1 MSDVYAVILAGGS
14 GSRLWPMS
22 RQHLPKQFLSLDGD
36 VSLLQTT
43 INRLSPVIGARNVLI
58 VTQESHAKGEAYHAL
73 LPYQTLF
80 EPIGRNTAP
89 AIALAAAY
97 LMAEGGDP
105 IMVVLPADHIIKD
118 EARFRA
124 HLHTAIE
131 AAESSKLVT
140 FGIQPTRPDTGFGYI
155 KIKNRT
161 EVTGLRAEE
170 NQTPPNLPLSGEE
183 LLGSSPDK
191 GRLGGVG
198 VARTSIPDP
207 QSCIYE
213 VERFTEKPDIAT
225 AERFLKEGD
234 YYWNSG
240 MFVWR
245 ASVILAEIRQHLP
258 TVYQVIQTIL
268 AESRAGITF
277 QQAVEKHFATM
288 PSISIDYGVLEKSDC
303 VSLIPCDIGWNDVGS
318 WQAVHEIS
326 AKDENGN
333 ALQGNVIAVDCKNS
347 LIRAEKRLVA
357 AIGVEDL
364 CVVETADAVLISR
377 SDQTQRVR
385 EVVDALQ
392 QKGATEHIYHVK
404 VHRPWGSYTVLEED
418 PEGFKLKRIEVAP
431 GARLSLQSHKRRSEH
446 WVVVSGTAT
455 VTNGEEIITVHKN
468 QSTYIPI
475 GTKHRLENRGLEPL
489 HIVEIQ
495 VGDYLGE
502 DDIQRYEDNYGR

>member
-1 MSDVYAVILAGGS
+1 MSNCQINAVILAGGS
-14 GSRLWPMS
+14 GSRLWPLS

-36 VSLLQTT
+36 ASLLQIT
-43 INRLSPVIGARNVLI
+43 IDRLSPLIGAKNILI

-97 LMAEGGDP
+97 LMVNGADP
-105 IMVVLPADHIIKD
+105 VMVVLPADHIIKD

-131 AAESSKLVT
+131 AATGGKLVT

-155 KIKNRT
+155 KAHAGKN
-161 EVTGLRAEE
+161 
-170 NQTPPNLPLSGEE
+170 P
-183 LLGSSPDK
+183 
-191 GRLGGVG
+191 GVH
-198 VARTSIPDP
+198 
-207 QSCIYE
+207 E
-213 VERFTEKPDIAT
+213 VERFTEKPDHAT

-258 TVYQVIQTIL
+258 EVYGVIQKIL
-268 AESRAGITF
+268 AESRSVDTSGNPASAF
-277 QQAVEKHFATM
+277 KQSVEKYFATM
-288 PSISIDYGVLEKSDC
+288 PSISIDYGVLEKSDR
-303 VSLIPCDIGWNDVGS
+303 VALIPCNIGWNDVGS
-318 WQAVHEIS
+318 WQAVHDIS
-326 AKDENGN
+326 DQDENGN
-333 ALQGNVIAVDCKNS
+333 TLQGNVIALDCKNS

-357 AIGVEDL
+357 AIGVEEL
-364 CVVETADAVLISR
+364 CVIETTDAVLISK

-385 EVVDALQ
+385 EVVDVLQ
-392 QKGATEHIYHVK
+392 KKGATEHIYHVK
-404 VHRPWGSYTVLEED
+404 VNRPWGSYTVLEED

-431 GARLSLQSHKRRSEH
+431 GARLSLQSHAHRSEH

-455 VTNGEEIITVHKN
+455 VTNGDEVITVRKN

-475 GTKHRLENRGLEPL
+475 GAKHRLENLGNEPL

-495 VGDYLGE
+495 VGEYLGE
-502 DDIQRYEDNYGR
+502 DDIQRYDDNYGR

>member
-1 MSDVYAVILAGGS
+1 MSKRQINAVILAGGS

-22 RQHLPKQFLSLDGD
+22 RQNLPKQFLALDGD
-36 VSLLQTT
+36 ATLLQTT
-43 INRLSPVIGARNVLI
+43 IDRLSPTITAANVLI
-58 VTQESHAKGEAYHAL
+58 ITQEAHAKGEAYHAL
-73 LPYQTLF
+73 LPYQSLF

-97 LMAEGGDP
+97 LAANGADP
-105 IMVVLPADHIIKD
+105 IMVVLPSDHIIKD
-118 EARFRA
+118 KEGFRV
-124 HLHTAIE
+124 HLDTAIK
-131 AAESSKLVT
+131 AAESGKLVT

-155 KIKNRT
+155 KAHQ
-161 EVTGLRAEE
+161 VD
-170 NQTPPNLPLSGEE
+170 GEQVYAV
-183 LLGSSPDK
+183 D
-191 GRLGGVG
+191 
-198 VARTSIPDP
+198 
-207 QSCIYE
+207 
-213 VERFTEKPDIAT
+213 RFTEKPDLAS
-225 AERFLKEGD
+225 AEAFLKEGN

-245 ASVILAEIRQHLP
+245 ASVILAEMQQHLP
-258 TVYQVIQTIL
+258 AVYQVVQNIL
-268 AESRAGITF
+268 AESRDVSTF

-288 PSISIDYGVLEKSDC
+288 PSISIDYGVLEKSDS

-318 WQAVHEIS
+318 WQALFEIS
-326 AKDENGN
+326 DKDENGN
-333 ALQGNVIAVDCKNS
+333 ALQGNVIAVGSKNN

-364 CVVETADAVLISR
+364 CIIETADAVLISK

-392 QKGATEHIYHVK
+392 QKGATEHIYHMK
-404 VHRPWGSYTVLEED
+404 VNRPWGNYAVLEED
-418 PEGFKLKRIEVAP
+418 PDGFKIKRIEVAP
-431 GARLSLQSHKRRSEH
+431 GARLSLQSHKQRSEH

-455 VTNGEEIITVHKN
+455 VTNGDEITTVHKN

-475 GTKHRLENRGLEPL
+475 GTKHRLENRGSEPL

-502 DDIQRYEDNYGR
+502 DDIQRYDDNYGR